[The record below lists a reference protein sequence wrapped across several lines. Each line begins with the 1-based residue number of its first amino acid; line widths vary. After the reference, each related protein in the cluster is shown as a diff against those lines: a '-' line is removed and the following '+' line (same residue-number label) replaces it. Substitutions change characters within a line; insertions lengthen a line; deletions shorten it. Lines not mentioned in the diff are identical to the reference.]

1 MMVTASMDRGS
12 SRTMEKAMGQVGEH
26 GVFKDLE
33 DVDVK
38 DLLETGRVIIEKKA
52 LDTLLFAHASD
63 LGIVANLGYALHA
76 EKEDFLQFAQP
87 MSNAQLAQA
96 NEAMLEEMLENLEED
111 EDYLQDGL
119 EVEDVQAEERRVGA
133 QQ

>member
-52 LDTLLFAHASD
+52 LDTLLFA
-63 LGIVANLGYALHA
+63 HA